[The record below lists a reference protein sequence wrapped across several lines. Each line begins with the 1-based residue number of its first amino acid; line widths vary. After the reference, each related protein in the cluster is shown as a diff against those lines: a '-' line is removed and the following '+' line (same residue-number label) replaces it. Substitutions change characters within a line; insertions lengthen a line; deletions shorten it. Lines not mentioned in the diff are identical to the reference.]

1 MNRTGALY
9 IYELKK
15 ILHRRMVWIA
25 CAVTLA
31 LCAGISLSNL
41 LGASYITDDGEEIS
55 GYEMMKMSREYARD
69 LSGRAIDNILLSEMQ
84 EAEGKEEESAD
95 KYAAV
100 YSYVQKITG
109 DSKEALTADEAAL
122 YSARRN
128 NLTRIWREQ
137 MLTDG
142 EITYWLGKE
151 KEIETPFIFAYADGW
166 ADVFDNI
173 YALNFMLLLLI
184 AVCLSNVFSME
195 HVRRTDQLIL
205 CTRCGRKNLYHAK
218 ILAGIT
224 FGVILAVLLFSV
236 SVITSI
242 LIYGS
247 DGFYAALQAV
257 LPLSSRPVSVGR
269 AVMTLFVLFIIVSI
283 LYSIATMFLSEC
295 LKNSAGVMGVLA
307 GGMVFTMLVDI
318 PYWLR
323 IPSQLYDLL
332 PTTLL
337 IKWQLWDDRLLSVLG
352 KHLTNYQSAAIA
364 YTVMSVLLAAAGG
377 KLYQKYQVNAR

>member
-1 MNRTGALY
+1 MNKTGALY
-9 IYELKK
+9 FIELKK

-25 CAVTLA
+25 CAVTLV

-41 LGASYITDDGEEIS
+41 LRVSYITDDGEEIS
-55 GYEMMKMSREYARD
+55 GYEMMKMNREYARD

-84 EAEGKEEESAD
+84 EAEGRAD
-95 KYAAV
+95 KYVAV
-100 YSYVQKITG
+100 YSYVQKTTG

-137 MLTDG
+137 MLTEE

-195 HVRRTDQLIL
+195 HIRRTDQLLL
-205 CTRCGRKNLYHAK
+205 CTRCGRKNLYYAK

-224 FGVILAVLLFSV
+224 FGMIFAVLLFSV
-236 SVITSI
+236 SAITSI

-247 DGFYAALQAV
+247 DGFHAALQVV
-257 LPLSSRPVSVGR
+257 LPLSSRPVSVGK

-283 LYSIATMFLSEC
+283 LYSIVTMFLSEW
-295 LKNSAGVMGVLA
+295 LKNSAAVMGVLA

-318 PYWLR
+318 PYWLK

-337 IKWQLWDDRLLSVLG
+337 IKGQLWDGRLLSVLG
-352 KHLTNYQSAAIA
+352 KQLTNYQSAAIA